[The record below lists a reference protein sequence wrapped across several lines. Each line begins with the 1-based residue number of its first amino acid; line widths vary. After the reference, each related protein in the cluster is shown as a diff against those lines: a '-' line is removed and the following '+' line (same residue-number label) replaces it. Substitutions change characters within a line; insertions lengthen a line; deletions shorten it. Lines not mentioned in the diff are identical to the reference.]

1 MTFAPG
7 SKLKVIGPECFLGAG
22 LERMAIPKSVEK
34 MQRSAFEGCGS
45 LEEVVFEEGSKL
57 ETIQNKTFNWC
68 RNLARIDLPDGL
80 ESIDYDA
87 FSYCKSLNNIQLPE
101 GLKKI
106 GIRCFAKSGLE
117 EIILPAS
124 IKEVC
129 AEAF

>member
-1 MTFAPG
+1 M
-7 SKLKVIGPECFLGAG
+7 IGPECFLGAG
-22 LERMAIPKSVEK
+22 IERIVIPKSVEK
-34 MQRSAFEGCGS
+34 MQRSAFEDCGS

-68 RNLARIDLPDGL
+68 RNLARVDLPDEL

-87 FSYCKSLNNIQLPE
+87 FSYCENLKNIQLPN

-117 EIILPAS
+117 EIVFPAS
-124 IKEVC
+124 VREVG